1 MFHTLAG
8 SVVEVEECFVFWRVL
23 SSKLVNVSQ
32 TGPVDSQKRET
43 VEIVK
48 LILCA
53 GADFMI
59 RIWRQ
64 FQAKD
69 LFVKLN
75 FRGTKKID

>member
-8 SVVEVEECFVFWRVL
+8 SVVEVEQCFVFWRVL
-23 SSKLVNVSQ
+23 SSKSMNVSQ
-32 TGPVDSQKRET
+32 TGPVDRQKRET

-59 RIWRQ
+59 RFWRQ

-69 LFVKLN
+69 LFVKLI
-75 FRGTKKID
+75 FSRDLKKE